1 MQKKVTIISAENE
14 FELAK
19 KINNSQLDI
28 FATTPI
34 QKNDNSWICFAY
46 YNVANDSFDCLGN
59 KSGGESETLTSQKKF
74 SKKYSPSASQL
85 ERWKKIKP
93 TKKTIELLKKKGYTK
108 EELKY
113 IKTQFD
119 AHNILEN
126 LKKGKIWN
134 DRKKMWIL

>member
-1 MQKKVTIISAENE
+1 MQKKVTIISAKNE
-14 FELAK
+14 FELAE

-34 QKNDNSWICFAY
+34 QKNDSSWICFIY
-46 YNVANDSFDCLGN
+46 HNVANFADCYDGCDLLTE
-59 KSGGESETLTSQKKF
+59 GESETLTSQKKF
-74 SKKYSPSASQL
+74 SKKYSPSKSQL
-85 ERWKKIKP
+85 ERWKKTKP

-113 IKTQFD
+113 VKTQFD

-126 LKKGKIWN
+126 LKKKNI
-134 DRKKMWIL
+134 